1 MTMPGY
7 GHTRVVLTTVA
18 GNTNGTWFALAEYDT
33 ASLAVVG
40 RLDDTIEVWG
50 SNDDGILTA
59 PSVEYQIGSD
69 IVADGSF
76 DFDAQAKTKWCRIK
90 KTAGTTVGVVC
101 TFHGSNT

>member
-7 GHTRVVLTTVA
+7 GHTRRVLTTVA
-18 GNTNGTWFALAEYDT
+18 GNSDGPWFALSEYDT

-59 PSVEYQIGSD
+59 PSSEFQIGAD

-90 KTAGTTVGVVC
+90 KTAGTTVGVVAD
-101 TFHGSNT
+101 FHGSNT

>member
-7 GHTRVVLTTVA
+7 GKTFVALTTVA
-18 GNTNGTWFALAEYDT
+18 GNSNGPWFALSEYDT

-50 SNDDGILTA
+50 SNDNGVQTA
-59 PSVEYQIGSD
+59 PSNEFQIGAD

-101 TFHGSNT
+101 TFHGFNT